1 MEVGLL
7 SEVADYGRVLIS
19 IGAVSIV
26 TVLRLFKNKQSDV
39 VDPGQV
45 NRIQCTRSRKWSW
58 FRKINDY
65 ASM

>member
-7 SEVADYGRVLIS
+7 SGAADYGRMLIS

-45 NRIQCTRSRKWSW
+45 NRIQCTRPRK
-58 FRKINDY
+58 
-65 ASM
+65 